1 MNAQIGVIMSRWLST
16 EEMQERIL
24 EAADRLFYRQGIRAV
39 GVDTIADEIG
49 ISKRTLY
56 NYYPS
61 KDALIAAYMSR
72 RLVTLE
78 ITDRPP
84 LDQILGAF
92 DGLDRSIAAKR
103 FRGCA
108 FVNAVT
114 ELGEGTPE
122 AHKLAITFKENR
134 RLWFRELLSR
144 LGVEDEDR
152 LATQLAILLDGA
164 IATALVRGNSAMTG
178 AAKEAAALLIVSATK
193 KKRKR

>member
-1 MNAQIGVIMSRWLST
+1 MSRWPST

-24 EAADRLFYRQGIRAV
+24 QTADRLFYRQGIRAV

-78 ITDRPP
+78 ISDRPP
-84 LDQILGAF
+84 LDQILGVF
-92 DGLDRSIAAKR
+92 DGLEKSVVAKR

-108 FVNAVT
+108 FVNAVA
-114 ELGEGTPE
+114 ELGEGAPE
-122 AHKLAITFKENR
+122 AHKLAVTFKENR
-134 RLWFRELLSR
+134 RLWFRHLLSR
-144 LGVEDEDR
+144 LGVEDKDR
-152 LATQLAILLDGA
+152 LATQIAILLDGA
-164 IATALVRGNSAMTG
+164 IATALVRGDSAMVG
-178 AAKEAAALLIVSATK
+178 AAKDAAALLIAAGSRK
-193 KKRKR
+193 KKRRR